1 MIEEKPNI
9 LICGMGNIGRH
20 LKKEIDVDTLTRE
33 YCIYEYD
40 NAHDYTGRDLRI
52 AQRNKYDIVFICVPT
67 EMKSDGSANVDE
79 VVKSINNFKAET
91 IVIKS
96 AIPVD
101 SLKGK
106 ITPQQMKK
114 VVVSP
119 EYWGTT
125 KNCPEPN
132 FLILG
137 GEPEHR
143 EKIVQL
149 YNLIKN
155 GYYKYYLT
163 DRRTAELVKY
173 MENCW
178 IATKVTFCNE
188 FASIAEKLG
197 INYSELRELWLA
209 DTRVSPSHT
218 LVYKDQPYYD
228 SHCLN
233 KDIPALISMCK
244 ENGIDVP
251 FMTIVDFINKS
262 LKPQQTSD

>member
-1 MIEEKPNI
+1 MEEKPNI
-9 LICGMGNIGRH
+9 LICGMGNIGHH
-20 LKKEIDVDTLTRE
+20 LKKEIYVNSVINSYCCYDYDKRE
-33 YCIYEYD
+33 DWNSSQLRRLQKEKYE
-40 NAHDYTGRDLRI
+40 
-52 AQRNKYDIVFICVPT
+52 IVFICVPT

-91 IVIKS
+91 IVLKS

-114 VVVSP
+114 IVVSP

-178 IATKVTFCNE
+178 IAAKVTFCNE

-233 KDIPALISMCK
+233 KDIPALLAMCR
-244 ENGIDVP
+244 ENSIDAP

-262 LKPQQTSD
+262 LKSPQTSD